1 MTNFGGSGEAAVTL
15 WKYCGVKVLPGTF
28 LAQVGRDGSNP
39 GKEYV
44 RLALVHDAVTVGKA
58 LERFVEVLA

>member
-1 MTNFGGSGEAAVTL
+1 MINFGGSGEAAVTL
-15 WKYCGVKVLPGTF
+15 WKYCGVKVLPGAF
-28 LAQVGRDGSNP
+28 LAQVGRDGTNP